1 MKVVDLKAYKI
12 NKKRDRIKHIRETI
26 LRVTGRRLSDDEI
39 FDIYGAAVF
48 VSELSRGEH
57 DVANATFDDA
67 RASRDD
73 ADPTRKGIT

>member
-1 MKVVDLKAYKI
+1 MTKVVDLKAYKI

-26 LRVTGRRLSDDEI
+26 LRNTGLRLSDDEI

-57 DVANATFDDA
+57 DEKKRST
-67 RASRDD
+67 
-73 ADPTRKGIT
+73 